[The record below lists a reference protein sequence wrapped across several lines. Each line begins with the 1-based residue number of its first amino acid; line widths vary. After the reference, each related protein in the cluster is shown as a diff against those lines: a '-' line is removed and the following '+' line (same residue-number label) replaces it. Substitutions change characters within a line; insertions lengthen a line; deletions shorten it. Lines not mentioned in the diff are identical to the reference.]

1 MSVAD
6 PAKHPRRLA
15 HTVRPPFD
23 GETVLAVLRR
33 AMLVSDATARRA
45 KVVEDGIM
53 LEGVRCKT
61 NEVVRSG
68 QVVSIVIDDATAEPG
83 DAVKAE
89 PGSLSII
96 YEDEDL
102 LIVDKPAGL
111 VVHPGP
117 GHESATLCNFVAH
130 HLKSAGSAGTARPV
144 QRLDRTTSGLMV
156 FAKNAH
162 VQDRLQRQ
170 MHTRCFERT
179 YLAICAGSPQP
190 ESGAID
196 APIARISRGPSVFAV
211 REDGKRAVTHYET
224 LARWRPKRLGCAN
237 GPETAHAPR
246 FTRGSEAGSASQAA
260 HEPATL
266 SLVKLDLET
275 GRTHQIRLHMR
286 HIGRPLLGDEAYGEP
301 STVIDRAALH
311 SWRLRMTHPLT
322 GASIELTCAPPQD
335 MKDALG
341 GIDPST
347 RRMLGL

>member
-1 MSVAD
+1 
-6 PAKHPRRLA
+6 
-15 HTVRPPFD
+15 
-23 GETVLAVLRR
+23 
-33 AMLVSDATARRA
+33 
-45 KVVEDGIM
+45 
-53 LEGVRCKT
+53 
-61 NEVVRSG
+61 
-68 QVVSIVIDDATAEPG
+68 
-83 DAVKAE
+83 
-89 PGSLSII
+89 
-96 YEDEDL
+96 
-102 LIVDKPAGL
+102 
-111 VVHPGP
+111 
-117 GHESATLCNFVAH
+117 
-130 HLKSAGSAGTARPV
+130 
-144 QRLDRTTSGLMV
+144 MV

-162 VQDRLQRQ
+162 VLDRLQRQ